1 MNWNKITEVFRYDPA
16 SPMLFNSG
24 LFLVMFLCFY
34 AIYILIRNR
43 QTLLF
48 VYTVL
53 FSLFFYFKAS
63 GYYVAIFIAS
73 TLINFWLG
81 NIIYRVRSHGVKKA
95 WLVSG
100 IILNLGLL
108 FYFKYTNLFVT
119 TYGTISGEEV
129 PHFDIFLPIGIS
141 FFTFQSISYLVD
153 IYKNLLRPPES
164 LLKFSFYATFFPHLV
179 AGPIVRAYI
188 FLPQVYQK
196 IKLSLQQI
204 GHAWWLI
211 IGGLIK
217 KAIISDYISIN
228 FVDRIFDN
236 PALYSGFENL
246 MAVYGYA
253 IQIYCDFSG
262 YSDIAIGLALLMGFT
277 LPINFNSPY
286 KATSVT
292 DFWRRWHITLSSWLR
307 DYLYIPMGGNRKGRI
322 RTYTNLLL
330 TMLIGGLW
338 HGASWKFVVWGG
350 LHGSALAVEKL
361 FQPLLGKKKS
371 AWLRVAGWVL
381 TFHFVCLGWIFFR
394 AADYQTALSVIN
406 AIFKFSGWNIA
417 IDIIHTEWPV
427 FLALVLG
434 FAGHFFPGKYKLKL
448 EGIFTRSPLAVQ
460 ALAISLVI
468 WIILQVSSAQVQ
480 PFIYFQF

>member
-1 MNWNKITEVFRYDPA
+1 MNWNKIIDVFCYDPA

-24 LFLVMFLCFY
+24 IFLVMFLCFY
-34 AIYILIRNR
+34 GLYILIRNR
-43 QTLLF
+43 QTFLF
-48 VYTVL
+48 IYTIL
-53 FSLFFYFKAS
+53 FSLYFYYKAS
-63 GYYVAIFIAS
+63 GYYVLIFIAS
-73 TLINFWLG
+73 TLINFYLG
-81 NIIYRVRSHGVKKA
+81 HILFKTKGNKTKKA
-95 WLVSG
+95 WLVAG
-100 IILNLGLL
+100 IIFNLAIL
-108 FYFKYTNLFVT
+108 FWFKYTNLFVRT
-119 TYGTISGEEV
+119 WGTLCGQEV
-129 PHFDIFLPIGIS
+129 PHLDIFLPIGIS

-153 IYKNLLRPPES
+153 IYKNLLQPPKS
-164 LLKFSFYATFFPHLV
+164 LIKFSFYATFFPHLV

-196 IKLSLQQI
+196 IKLSYQQI

-262 YSDIAIGLALLMGFT
+262 YSDIAIGLALLMGFQ
-277 LPINFNSPY
+277 LPVNFNSPY

-292 DFWRRWHITLSSWLR
+292 EFWRRWHITLSSWLR
-307 DYLYIPMGGNRKGRI
+307 DYLYIPMGGNRKGKF
-322 RTYTNLLL
+322 RTYINLLL

-361 FQPLLGKKKS
+361 FKPLIGDRKS
-371 AWLRVAGWVL
+371 VWLKIAGWVL

-394 AADYQTALSVIN
+394 AADYKIALAVIS
-406 AIFKFSGWNIA
+406 AIFDFSGWNIA
-417 IDIIHTEWPV
+417 LEIIRAGWPV
-427 FLALVLG
+427 FLLLAFG
-434 FAGHFFPGKYKLKL
+434 FAAHFFSRKYKVKL
-448 EGIFTRSPLAVQ
+448 EQIFTLSPLPVQ
-460 ALAISLVI
+460 AFAISLVI
-468 WIILQVSSAQVQ
+468 WVILQVSSAQVQ